1 MQTVE
6 MLVDALDRA
15 EERFLETIAQMN
27 VEQLNTMPADL
38 IKSVTWLT
46 WHTAKMID
54 QQLSELAGKE
64 PLYTSQVW
72 VQKFD
77 LDLPLD
83 TQDWIHTPEQARKV
97 QVEDKELLVDYL
109 QAAVAFGRDY
119 LSKLD
124 LTTLDEIID
133 ESWEPPVTRAVRII
147 STLDDASM
155 HSGQAVYTRRLVLG
169 R

>member
-1 MQTVE
+1 
-6 MLVDALDRA
+6 
-15 EERFLETIAQMN
+15 
-27 VEQLNTMPADL
+27 
-38 IKSVTWLT
+38 
-46 WHTAKMID
+46 MID

-64 PLYTSQVW
+64 PLYTSQGW
-72 VQKFD
+72 AQKFD

-83 TQDWIHTPEQARKV
+83 TQDWIHTPAEARKV
-97 QVEDKELLVDYL
+97 QVKDKKLLVDYF

-133 ESWEPPVTRAVRII
+133 ESWDPPVTRAVRII

-155 HSGQAVYTRRLVLG
+155 HLGQAVYTRRLVLG
-169 R
+169 K

>member
-1 MQTVE
+1 MQTVA
-6 MLVDALDRA
+6 MLVDALNRA

-38 IKSVTWLT
+38 IKSVTCLT

-64 PLYTSQVW
+64 PLYTSQGW

-83 TQDWIHTPEQARKV
+83 TQDWIHTPAEARKV
-97 QVEDKELLVDYL
+97 QVKDKKLLVDYF

-133 ESWEPPVTRAVRII
+133 ESWDPPVTRAVRII

-169 R
+169 K

>member
-1 MQTVE
+1 M
-6 MLVDALDRA
+6 DARDEFKKLTKIPEF
-15 EERFLETIAQMN
+15 EEC
-27 VEQLNTMPADL
+27 
-38 IKSVTWLT
+38 
-46 WHTAKMID
+46 
-54 QQLSELAGKE
+54 
-64 PLYTSQVW
+64 
-72 VQKFD
+72 
-77 LDLPLD
+77 
-83 TQDWIHTPEQARKV
+83 
-97 QVEDKELLVDYL
+97 VEDKELLVDYL